1 MSAAREAAAAGAARV
16 RHDRAAL
23 SESPVAA
30 SSAEMGARQ
39 GPGSPTPVPSL
50 TLAATADEAAA
61 AEGDATSLRAYM
73 EGVGRRLTR
82 TLSTPKRCSTCNK
95 MVYFTGI
102 RCKQCGALSHESC
115 ANHIPHWC
123 SPASVVDLG
132 RRNSHQT
139 TLDAGEEPPEEQEW
153 RYSSVGHEVLAVSPL
168 MMDQAFLFSSS
179 SGSDHGGNVTAAQPT
194 SPAPLPPPPPRSP
207 TLAVTGLLKVVHW
220 LSQRRKASR
229 QHDSGRDKQ
238 HGRSS
243 RLSDERLA
251 RKKLKVLSHSPAVAT
266 PPCTCHQARKA
277 SFAGSRGIL
286 SPNGSLSSSG
296 YISSSASSAVQ
307 TPSDTEL
314 DCRPPCRL
322 HPTRGLVRQNA
333 VISEQSRSG
342 RQWMANKARTLSL
355 ETKAQDVE
363 KLCATWPPLGG
374 SAGNPAENLPEE
386 PESGVEDGEQDDKSK
401 SHNIKDTLGEWCV
414 PYKDLEFKERLR
426 QGRETDIYRGRWHG
440 EVLIYTFPHSKEK
453 DESKF
458 WEEVGKLSMI
468 RHENI
473 ALFMGA
479 CAEPPQYAI
488 ITSMKKGPSLFE
500 HIHINKHHLSF
511 HTKVNVARQI
521 VQGMGYLHAKGIVH
535 KTLTSRNVILESR
548 VKLCLMDQGL
558 AEKARDL
565 SDRGCLARGHLTYLA
580 PELMRQLQ
588 VEPPSVFSRCQPS
601 QESDIYAFGTILYE
615 LIAESFPFGSQH
627 PHSIIW
633 QIASG
638 QQQPLNHLQC
648 TGSFK
653 TLIHEC
659 WFKAPEARPSF
670 VVIGRQLQE
679 NVTLHRRHSS
689 SEPDRLHHSG
699 LGIGRQPLCS

>member
-1 MSAAREAAAAGAARV
+1 
-16 RHDRAAL
+16 
-23 SESPVAA
+23 
-30 SSAEMGARQ
+30 
-39 GPGSPTPVPSL
+39 
-50 TLAATADEAAA
+50 
-61 AEGDATSLRAYM
+61 M

-115 ANHIPHWC
+115 ANHSPHWC
-123 SPASVVDLG
+123 TPATVVDLG
-132 RRNSHQT
+132 RRGTANYAAP
-139 TLDAGEEPPEEQEW
+139 DAPEEQPEEQEW
-153 RYSSVGHEVLAVSPL
+153 RYSSVGHEVVTVSPL
-168 MMDQAFLFSSS
+168 MDQPFLFS
-179 SGSDHGGNVTAAQPT
+179 GGADLAA
-194 SPAPLPPPPPRSP
+194 PPGQPPPRSP

-220 LSQRRKASR
+220 LSQRRKAAR
-229 QHDSGRDKQ
+229 PDSGGRDK
-238 HGRSS
+238 GRS
-243 RLSDERLA
+243 RLADERLA
-251 RKKLKVLSHSPAVAT
+251 RKKLKVPSSSSSSSGHQYPPPAAT
-266 PPCTCHQARKA
+266 PPCTCHHYARKA

-314 DCRPPCRL
+314 DCRARAAHEGAPSCRL
-322 HPTRGLVRQNA
+322 HPAARAGLVRQNA
-333 VISEQSRSG
+333 VISEHGRSG

-355 ETKAQDVE
+355 ETKANDVE
-363 KLCATWPPLGG
+363 KLCATWPPLGR
-374 SAGNPAENLPEE
+374 SAANPADNFPEE
-386 PESGVEDGEQDDKSK
+386 PECGVEEGDQDDKSK
-401 SHNIKDTLGEWCV
+401 NQSTNIKDTLGEWCV
-414 PYKDLEFKERLR
+414 PYKDVEFKERLR
-426 QGRETDIYRGRWHG
+426 QGRDADIYRGRWHG
-440 EVLIYTFPHSKEK
+440 EVLIYTFRHTKEQ
-453 DESKF
+453 DVSKF

-500 HIHINKHHLSF
+500 HIHIKKHHLSF
-511 HTKVNVARQI
+511 HTKVNIARQI

-535 KTLTSRNVILESR
+535 KTLTSKNVILESR

-558 AEKARDL
+558 AERARDL

-580 PELMRQLQ
+580 PELMRQLR
-588 VEPPSVFSRCQPS
+588 VEPPNVFSDCEPS
-601 QESDIYAFGTILYE
+601 QESDLYAFGTILYE
-615 LIAESFPFGSQH
+615 LIAEAFPFGFQH
-627 PHSIIW
+627 PHAVIW

-670 VVIGRQLQE
+670 VTIGRQLQE
-679 NVTLHRRHSS
+679 NVTLHRKHSS

-699 LGIGRQPLCS
+699 LAIGRQPLCS

>member
-1 MSAAREAAAAGAARV
+1 MVVLCLVYSRPV
-16 RHDRAAL
+16 RP
-23 SESPVAA
+23 ESRPRRLRHCHFVV
-30 SSAEMGARQ
+30 S
-39 GPGSPTPVPSL
+39 
-50 TLAATADEAAA
+50 DE
-61 AEGDATSLRAYM
+61 EDATGKVVVRT
-73 EGVGRRLTR
+73 RLTR

-115 ANHIPHWC
+115 ANHSPHWC
-123 SPASVVDLG
+123 SPATVVDLG
-132 RRNSHQT
+132 RRSGAGNHQ
-139 TLDAGEEPPEEQEW
+139 TLDAAEDRCGEQEW
-153 RYSSVGHEVLAVSPL
+153 RFSSVGHEVLTVSPL
-168 MMDQAFLFSSS
+168 MDQPFLFSST
-179 SGSDHGGNVTAAQPT
+179 GDHGTSASASQLQPAL
-194 SPAPLPPPPPRSP
+194 PAPPPPPRSP

-220 LSQRRKASR
+220 LSQRRKSAR
-229 QHDSGRDKQ
+229 PDAVKQ
-238 HGRSS
+238 LGRS
-243 RLSDERLA
+243 RLADERLA
-251 RKKLKVLSHSPAVAT
+251 RKKLKVLSSHQPAAAT
-266 PPCTCHQARKA
+266 PPCTCHTRKA
-277 SFAGSRGIL
+277 SFAAGIL

-314 DCRPPCRL
+314 DCRGARAHEPCRL
-322 HPTRGLVRQNA
+322 HPTRGAGLVRQNA
-333 VISEQSRSG
+333 VISEHGRSG
-342 RQWMANKARTLSL
+342 RQWLANKARTLSL
-355 ETKAQDVE
+355 ETKANDVE
-363 KLCATWPPLGG
+363 KLCATWPPLGR
-374 SAGNPAENLPEE
+374 SAGNPAENFLEE
-386 PESGVEDGEQDDKSK
+386 PESGIEESEQEDKSK
-401 SHNIKDTLGEWCV
+401 SQSTNIKDTLGEWCV
-414 PYKDLEFKERLR
+414 PYKDVEFKERLR
-426 QGRETDIYRGRWHG
+426 QGRDTDVYRGRWHG
-440 EVLIYTFPHSKEK
+440 EVLIYTFRHTKEQ
-453 DESKF
+453 DVTKF
-458 WEEVGKLSMI
+458 WDEVGKLSMI

-500 HIHINKHHLSF
+500 HIHIKKHHLSF
-511 HTKVNVARQI
+511 HTKVNIARQI

-535 KTLTSRNVILESR
+535 KSLTSKNVVLESR

-558 AEKARDL
+558 AERVHDP

-580 PELMRQLQ
+580 PELMRQLR
-588 VEPPSVFSRCQPS
+588 VEPPNVFSDCEPS
-601 QESDIYAFGTILYE
+601 QESDLYAFGTILYE
-615 LIAESFPFGSQH
+615 LIAEAFPFGFQH
-627 PHSIIW
+627 PHSVIW

-670 VVIGRQLQE
+670 VMIGRQLQE
-679 NVTLHRRHSS
+679 NVTLHRKHSS